1 MIELLIA
8 FAAGLISFLSPC
20 VLPLIPGYISYI
32 SGSSLNELV
41 NQKNVNLIQTFL
53 FTVGF
58 SIVFVIFGAASTFLG
73 QVLLQNSNE
82 LRIFAGIVIMWGS
95 QDYIVPA
102 SGRSLRIPCSFLFWV
117 LAVVFYAMAVVIE
130 DDDENL

>member
-1 MIELLIA
+1 MDFSE
-8 FAAGLISFLSPC
+8 FLSYVLALVC
-20 VLPLIPGYISYI
+20 V
-32 SGSSLNELV
+32 
-41 NQKNVNLIQTFL
+41 
-53 FTVGF
+53 
-58 SIVFVIFGAASTFLG
+58 
-73 QVLLQNSNE
+73 
-82 LRIFAGIVIMWGS
+82 FAGIVIMWGS